1 MDPFGGGRH
10 STLPFDIGRVD
21 DQRYVEQC
29 VAECLARGKQIGECN
44 SILSAKGGGSCSYT
58 EGTGARRVQDTS
70 KGRWA
75 AFTKCLSSFKDGLG
89 LGVLAKGVTLRH
101 GESQFIILSDMA
113 FVL

>member
-1 MDPFGGGRH
+1 MDPFGGVRH

-75 AFTKCLSSFKDGLG
+75 AFTKCLSSFKDGLD

>member
-29 VAECLARGKQIGECN
+29 VAECLARGKEIGECN

-58 EGTGARRVQDTS
+58 EENRR
-70 KGRWA
+70 R
-75 AFTKCLSSFKDGLG
+75 
-89 LGVLAKGVTLRH
+89 
-101 GESQFIILSDMA
+101 QFWGNSNTNEVNHI
-113 FVL
+113 FVPR